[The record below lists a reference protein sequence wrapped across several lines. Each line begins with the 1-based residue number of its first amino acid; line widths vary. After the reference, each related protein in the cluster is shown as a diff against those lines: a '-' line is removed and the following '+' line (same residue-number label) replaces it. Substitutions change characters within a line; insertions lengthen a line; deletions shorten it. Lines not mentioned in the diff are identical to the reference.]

1 MLCLLPPHL
10 IRHLIRLLLAAMAV
24 DTGLPGGPAYP
35 GSLHSSWPVMS
46 DPHLDEI
53 LLHYRRRGAA
63 GHFRNLPCLYLSVR
77 CVYLKPVPSGPLT
90 WPRYGS
96 AKIISFC
103 HLPFPFPL
111 VRKTKRVDFFSSTS
125 ARSGPDTRH
134 IRVQH
139 TVNTRSRARPERGR
153 LGRGSVRCNFNLP
166 TESPFTACFQLRCP
180 AKWEMERT
188 RDGSNGR
195 DGQTPNPP
203 MTNAERLEERNEME
217 EEGRVGGERVWDGGN
232 RED

>member
-77 CVYLKPVPSGPLT
+77 CVYLKPVPLGPLT
-90 WPRYGS
+90 
-96 AKIISFC
+96 
-103 HLPFPFPL
+103 
-111 VRKTKRVDFFSSTS
+111 
-125 ARSGPDTRH
+125 
-134 IRVQH
+134 
-139 TVNTRSRARPERGR
+139 
-153 LGRGSVRCNFNLP
+153 
-166 TESPFTACFQLRCP
+166 
-180 AKWEMERT
+180 
-188 RDGSNGR
+188 
-195 DGQTPNPP
+195 
-203 MTNAERLEERNEME
+203 
-217 EEGRVGGERVWDGGN
+217 
-232 RED
+232 